1 MSNYGSL
8 ALLDIAL
15 FALIP
20 LFYSTPISLG
30 GLGFPPSTIGYC
42 IGAFGLFNGL
52 FQAVFF
58 NKIVKLLGS
67 RMVFMMAMSV
77 FAPLFGLFPV
87 IGYLV
92 RREMSMS
99 WEVWA
104 VVALQLCLLVIMD
117 MGYGMFTSVAST
129 VTLKLV
135 SHAGTIFGVR

>member
-58 NKIVKLLGS
+58 NKIVKRLGS
-67 RMVFMMAMSV
+67 KMVFMMAMSV
-77 FAPLFGLFPV
+77 FAPLFALFPV

-104 VVALQLCLLVIMD
+104 VVVLQLCLCVVMD
-117 MGYGMFTSVAST
+117 MGYGMFSSIPST

-135 SHAGTIFGVR
+135 SHAGMIFDVR